1 MNATVTS
8 SYSKFLNT
16 CSHCNLR
23 DFWDNIKCT
32 KVQIIGISEEQE
44 INKWYEKIYEEIILK
59 NFLNMGKGIAT
70 QV

>member
-1 MNATVTS
+1 MKTIEDS
-8 SYSKFLNT
+8 
-16 CSHCNLR
+16 LR
-23 DFWDNIKCT
+23 DCWDNSKCT
-32 KVQIIGISEEQE
+32 DIQIIGISEEEE